1 MDFSPRRAPSFR
13 SVAVLVLLI
22 VFAAFAPGSAN
33 AAAHRRA
40 RHTAVVPAALRSAA
54 ARANRADRILVS
66 AARALHS
73 CIRTSNGSCAGSRSA
88 VQSAGH
94 AFSSAERN
102 LALKARRAGRGRA
115 ASSSV
120 VQAPTLKASGVKL
133 SWSAIAHASSYV
145 LASEVPG
152 QGDRYAVS
160 HTNSATPPPVPG
172 VTVTY
177 MVRTAERSSHWSNA
191 VKVTYPA
198 AAPTAPTAPAPPA
211 VSVPTQELDMRAA
224 PSLHVSG
231 QTISWNL
238 VAGVSTYVLMTKV
251 TGQAEAFTAV
261 SGSSVTPP
269 AVPGKTVSYSVRTA
283 VDGSAWAPNVTIT
296 YPAAPPVTPPVAPSE
311 PSQSIGAS
319 EGFQPGINGGT
330 ASQDYTGAVI
340 LGAKIVRISMPIG
353 VPASALESTVS
364 SYAAKGIR
372 IEPLASFYGRI
383 PSAAEAQN
391 VASWAKA
398 FGPGG
403 TFWAK
408 RSDGNLAIR
417 SIEFGNETSYGY
429 QYGDNAGAP
438 SYTARAQSYAIRFK
452 EAAEAISATGVKVGL
467 LADADDPTGAWMN
480 GMFAAVPNLGSYVG
494 GWISHP
500 YGTGGKSKLTGIINQ
515 TAAHGASSSIPIDI
529 TEWGLST
536 DNGDCVTENYGLNP
550 CMSYQEAG
558 EQLKRSVTELKN
570 MLGSRLGLFLL
581 YQVRDQSA
589 PGASKEREAYFGLLQ
604 QTDAPKPGYTQAAQ
618 ELLAL

>member
-1 MDFSPRRAPSFR
+1 MRLSPRRAPSFR
-13 SVAVLVLLI
+13 FVAALVSI
-22 VFAAFAPGSAN
+22 VVFAALAPAAAN
-33 AAAHRRA
+33 AKAHRGA
-40 RHTAVVPAALRSAA
+40 HATAVVPAALRLAA
-54 ARANRADRILVS
+54 AKANRADRVLVS

-73 CIRTSNGSCAGSRSA
+73 CMRASNGSCAGSRSA
-88 VQSAGH
+88 VQNAGH
-94 AFSSAERN
+94 HFSAAERN

-120 VQAPTLKASGVKL
+120 VQSPTLKASGVRL

-152 QGDRYAVS
+152 QETRYAVS

-198 AAPTAPTAPAPPA
+198 AAASAPTTPAPPA
-211 VSVPTQELDMRAA
+211 ASVPTQELDMRAA
-224 PSLHVSG
+224 PSLHLSG

-251 TGQAEAFTAV
+251 PGQAEAFTAV
-261 SGSSVTPP
+261 SGSSVTPS

-283 VDGSAWAPNVTIT
+283 VDGSAWAPNVTIA
-296 YPAAPPVTPPVAPSE
+296 YPATPPVAPVAPAE
-311 PSQSIGAS
+311 PSQSVGAS

-330 ASQDYTGAVI
+330 ASQDYTGAAL

-353 VPASALESTVS
+353 APASALESTVS

-383 PSAAEAQN
+383 PSVAEAQN

-438 SYTARAQSYAIRFK
+438 SYTARAESYAIRFK
-452 EAAEAISATGVKVGL
+452 EGAEAISATGVKVGL
-467 LADADDPTGAWMN
+467 LADADDPTGDWMN

-500 YGTGGKSKLTGIINQ
+500 YGTGGKSKLMGIINQ

-529 TEWGLST
+529 TEWGIST
-536 DNGDCVTENYGLNP
+536 DGGTCVTENYGFNP

-558 EQLKRSVTELKN
+558 EQLKRSVAEIKN
-570 MLGSRLGLFLL
+570 MVGGRLGLFLL

-589 PGASKEREAYFGLLQ
+589 PGASNEREAYFGLLQ
-604 QTDAPKPGYTQAAQ
+604 QTDAPKPGYTQAAE
-618 ELLAL
+618 ELLAS

>member
-1 MDFSPRRAPSFR
+1 MRLSPRRAPSFR
-13 SVAVLVLLI
+13 SVAVLVLLV
-22 VFAAFAPGSAN
+22 VFAALAPGSAS
-33 AAAHRRA
+33 AAAHRGA
-40 RHTAVVPAALRSAA
+40 RRTAVVPAALRSAA
-54 ARANRADRILVS
+54 VRANRADRVLVS

-73 CIRTSNGSCAGSRSA
+73 CIRASNGTCAGNRSA

-94 AFSSAERN
+94 SFSAAERN

-115 ASSSV
+115 SSSA
-120 VQAPTLKASGVKL
+120 VQTPTLKVGGVKL
-133 SWSAIAHASSYV
+133 SWSAIARASSYV

-152 QGDRYAVS
+152 QGARYAVS

-198 AAPTAPTAPAPPA
+198 AAPTAPTTPAPPA
-211 VSVPTQELDMRAA
+211 ASVPTQELDMRAA
-224 PSLHVSG
+224 PSLHLSG

-251 TGQAEAFTAV
+251 PGQAEAFTAV
-261 SGSSVTPP
+261 SGSSVTPA

-296 YPAAPPVTPPVAPSE
+296 YPVTPPPAAPPVAPSE

-330 ASQDYTGAVI
+330 ASQDYAGAAT
-340 LGAKIVRISMPIG
+340 LGAKVVRITMPIE
-353 VPASALESTVS
+353 VPASAWEGIIAN
-364 SYAAKGIR
+364 YAAKGMR
-372 IEPLASFYGRI
+372 VEPLASFYGRI
-383 PSAAEAQN
+383 PSVAEAQN
-391 VASWAKA
+391 VATWAKA

-417 SIEFGNETSYGY
+417 SIEFGNEASYGY
-429 QYGDNAGAP
+429 QYGDSAGAA
-438 SYTARAQSYAIRFK
+438 SYTARAKSYAIRFK
-452 EAAEAISATGVKVGL
+452 EAAEAISATGIKVGL
-467 LADADDPTGAWMN
+467 LADADDPTGDWMN
-480 GMFAAVPNLGSYVG
+480 GMFAAVPNLGNYVG

-500 YGTGGKSKLTGIINQ
+500 YGTGAKSKLMGVINQ
-515 TAAHGASSSIPIDI
+515 TAAHGASSSIPIDV
-529 TEWGLST
+529 TEWGIST
-536 DNGDCVTENYGLNP
+536 DNGTCVYENYGMNP

-558 EQLKRSVTELKN
+558 EQLKRGVNEIKSMVGN
-570 MLGSRLGLFLL
+570 RLGLFLL
-581 YQVRDQSA
+581 YQVRDQA
-589 PGASKEREAYFGLLQ
+589 PGGSSNNRESFFGVLQ
-604 QTDAPKPGYTQAAQ
+604 QSDAAKPGYTQAVQ
-618 ELLAL
+618 ELLAQ

>member
-1 MDFSPRRAPSFR
+1 MRLSPRRAPSIR
-13 SVAVLVLLI
+13 CVAALFLVVPATLAPT
-22 VFAAFAPGSAN
+22 AASA
-33 AAAHRRA
+33 ASH
-40 RHTAVVPAALRSAA
+40 HGTAVVPAALRAA
-54 ARANRADRILVS
+54 AAKATRADRRLVRE
-66 AARALHS
+66 ARALHS
-73 CIRTSNGSCAGSRSA
+73 CLRASTGSCAANRSA

-94 AFSSAERN
+94 AFSAAERN
-102 LALKARRAGRGRA
+102 LALKARRAGRGRR
-115 ASSSV
+115 ASSSS
-120 VQAPTLKASGVKL
+120 VQTPTLKASGVKL
-133 SWSAIAHASSYV
+133 SWTAIAHVSSYV
-145 LASEVPG
+145 LLSEVPG
-152 QGDRYAVS
+152 QAARYAIS

-177 MVRTAERSSHWSNA
+177 MVRTAEHSSHWSNA
-191 VKVTYPA
+191 VKITYPA
-198 AAPTAPTAPAPPA
+198 APSTPTPAPPVA
-211 VSVPTQELDMRAA
+211 SVPTQELDMRAA
-224 PSLHVSG
+224 PALHVSG
-231 QTISWNL
+231 QTLSWNL

-251 TGQAEAFTAV
+251 PGQAEAFTAV

-296 YPAAPPVTPPVAPSE
+296 YPATPPVTQPVAPSE
-311 PSQSIGAS
+311 PSQSVPAS

-330 ASQDYTGAVI
+330 ASLDYTGAVV
-340 LGAKIVRISMPIG
+340 LGAKIVRITMPIA
-353 VPASALESTVS
+353 VTASQWEGIIAN
-364 SYAAKGIR
+364 YAAKGMR
-372 IEPLASFYGRI
+372 VEPLASFYGRI

-391 VASWAKA
+391 VATWAKA

-417 SIEFGNETSYGY
+417 SIEFGNEASYGY
-429 QYGDNAGAP
+429 QYGDSAGAA

-467 LADADDPTGAWMN
+467 LADADDPTGDWMN
-480 GMFAAVPNLGSYVG
+480 GMFAAVPNLGNYVG

-500 YGTGGKSKLTGIINQ
+500 YGTSGKSKLMGIVNQ

-536 DNGDCVTENYGLNP
+536 DGGTCVYENYGLNP

-558 EQLKRSVTELKN
+558 EQLKRSVTEIKS
-570 MLGSRLGLFLL
+570 MVGSRLGLFLL
-581 YQVRDQSA
+581 YQVRDQAA
-589 PGASKEREAYFGLLQ
+589 PGANNNREAYFGLLQ
-604 QTDAPKPGYTQAAQ
+604 QQDTPKPGYTQAVE

>member
-1 MDFSPRRAPSFR
+1 MRLSPRRAPSFR
-13 SVAVLVLLI
+13 SVAALFMVAPAVL
-22 VFAAFAPGSAN
+22 AP
-33 AAAHRRA
+33 AAASARAHRGSRA
-40 RHTAVVPAALRSAA
+40 TAVVPAALRLAA
-54 ARANRADRILVS
+54 AKANRADRVLVS
-66 AARALHS
+66 EARALHA
-73 CIRTSNGSCAGSRSA
+73 CLRASNGSCSATRGA

-94 AFSSAERN
+94 AFSAAERN
-102 LALKARRAGRGRA
+102 LALKARRAGRGRV

-120 VQAPTLKASGVKL
+120 AQTPTLKANGVRL
-133 SWSAIAHASSYV
+133 SWNGIAHASSYV

-198 AAPTAPTAPAPPA
+198 AAPTAPTTPAPPA
-211 VSVPTQELDMRAA
+211 AGVPTQELDMRAA
-224 PSLHVSG
+224 PALHLSG

-251 TGQAEAFTAV
+251 PGQAEAFTAV
-261 SGSSVTPP
+261 SGSSVTPA

-283 VDGSAWAPNVTIT
+283 VDGSAWAPNVTIA
-296 YPAAPPVTPPVAPSE
+296 YPAAPPATPPVAPSE

-330 ASQDYTGAVI
+330 ASQDYAGAAI
-340 LGAKIVRISMPIG
+340 LGAKVVRITMPIE
-353 VPASALESTVS
+353 VPASAWEGIIAN
-364 SYAAKGIR
+364 YAAKGMR
-372 IEPLASFYGRI
+372 VEPLASFYGRI
-383 PSAAEAQN
+383 PSVAEAQN
-391 VASWAKA
+391 VATWAKA

-408 RSDGNLAIR
+408 RSDGNLAVR
-417 SIEFGNETSYGY
+417 SIEFGNEASYGY
-429 QYGDNAGAP
+429 QYGDSAGAA
-438 SYTARAQSYAIRFK
+438 SYTARAKSYAIRFK
-452 EAAEAISATGVKVGL
+452 EAAEAISATGIKVGL
-467 LADADDPTGAWMN
+467 LADADDPTGDWMN
-480 GMFAAVPNLGSYVG
+480 GMFAAVPNLGNYVG

-500 YGTGGKSKLTGIINQ
+500 YGTGAKSKLMGVINQ
-515 TAAHGASSSIPIDI
+515 TAAHGASSSIPIDV
-529 TEWGLST
+529 TEWGIST
-536 DNGDCVTENYGLNP
+536 DGGTCVYENYGMNP

-558 EQLKRSVTELKN
+558 EQLKRGVNEIKSMV
-570 MLGSRLGLFLL
+570 GSRLGLFLL
-581 YQVRDQSA
+581 YQVRDQA
-589 PGASKEREAYFGLLQ
+589 PAGSSNNRESFFGLLQ
-604 QTDAPKPGYTQAAQ
+604 QSDAPKAGYTQAVQ

>member
-1 MDFSPRRAPSFR
+1 
-13 SVAVLVLLI
+13 
-22 VFAAFAPGSAN
+22 
-33 AAAHRRA
+33 
-40 RHTAVVPAALRSAA
+40 VVPAALRSAA
-54 ARANRADRILVS
+54 ARANRADRVLVS

-94 AFSSAERN
+94 AFSAAERN

-120 VQAPTLKASGVKL
+120 VQVPTLKTSGVKL

-152 QGDRYAVS
+152 QGERYAVS

-191 VKVTYPA
+191 VKIAYPA
-198 AAPTAPTAPAPPA
+198 AAPSSPTTPAPPA
-211 VSVPTQELDMRAA
+211 TSLPTQELDMRAA

-251 TGQAEAFTAV
+251 PGQAEAFTAV
-261 SGSSVTPP
+261 SGGTVTPA

-283 VDGSAWAPNVTIT
+283 VDGSAWAPNVTIA
-296 YPAAPPVTPPVAPSE
+296 YPATPPATPPVAPNE
-311 PSQSIGAS
+311 PSQSVGAS

-330 ASQDYTGAVI
+330 ASQDYAGAAI
-340 LGAKIVRISMPIG
+340 LGAKIVRITMPIA
-353 VPASALESTVS
+353 VPASAWEGIIAN
-364 SYAAKGIR
+364 YAAKGMR
-372 IEPLASFYGRI
+372 VEPLASFYGRI
-383 PSAAEAQN
+383 PSEAEAQN
-391 VASWAKA
+391 VAGWAKA

-408 RSDGNLAIR
+408 RTDGALAIR
-417 SIEFGNETSYGY
+417 SIEFGNEASYGY
-429 QYGDNAGAP
+429 QYGDSAGAA
-438 SYTARAQSYAIRFK
+438 SYTARAKSYAIRFK

-467 LADADDPTGAWMN
+467 LADADDPTGDWMN
-480 GMFAAVPNLGSYVG
+480 GMFAAVPNLGNYVG

-500 YGTGGKSKLTGIINQ
+500 YGTTGKSKLTGILAQ
-515 TAAHGASSSIPIDI
+515 TAAHGASSSIPIDV
-529 TEWGLST
+529 TEWGIST
-536 DNGDCVTENYGLNP
+536 DNGTCVYENYGMNP
-550 CMSYQEAG
+550 CMSYLEAA
-558 EQLKRSVTELKN
+558 EQLKRGVNEVKSLV
-570 MLGSRLGLFLL
+570 GSRLGLFLL
-581 YQVRDQSA
+581 YQVRDQA
-589 PGASKEREAYFGLLQ
+589 PAGASNDRESYFGLLQ
-604 QTDAPKPGYTQAAQ
+604 QSDAVKPVYTQAVQ